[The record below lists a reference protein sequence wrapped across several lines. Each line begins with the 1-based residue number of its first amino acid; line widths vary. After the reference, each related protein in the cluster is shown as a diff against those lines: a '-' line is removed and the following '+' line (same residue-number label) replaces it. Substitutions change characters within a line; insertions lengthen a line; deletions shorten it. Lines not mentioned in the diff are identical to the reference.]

1 MGGSKTQSITQ
12 PTPPTVQSSMS
23 DYVQNYPAMMQLMQQ
38 YAPQEAA
45 LQVQLAN
52 QYAELLGA
60 AYQKAQQAMYP
71 EEYKL
76 SQQLNQ
82 QTLEGMQGDVPDWM
96 KKEYLSNYNAA
107 LGTNVGSPAAADATS
122 VNLLKLKQDWR
133 NYYNNMALSITG
145 RQPIAQ
151 ASAPQ
156 YTNQLQGYTANNV
169 MGFNQGM
176 YGNQASLYGNMYG
189 TNAQLSQ
196 QSPAWANALGTIGG
210 AALGSAFGTPGGM
223 FGRGGSVLGW

>member
-1 MGGSKTQSITQ
+1 MGGSKTQSIQQ
-12 PTPPTVQSSMS
+12 PTAPTVQSSMS

-52 QYAELLGA
+52 QYAEPLGA

-107 LGTNVGSPAAADATS
+107 LGTNVGSPAGADATS
-122 VNLLKLKQDWR
+122 VNLLKMKQDWR

-156 YTNQLQGYTANNV
+156 YTNQLQGYTANNA

-189 TNAQLSQ
+189 INTNYTPPWQKA
-196 QSPAWANALGTIGG
+196 AATVAGT
-210 AALGSAFGTPGGM
+210 ALGSFMGGGM
-223 FGRGGSVLGW
+223 GGGGGSMGFGMGY